1 MFDENSSEEDTAAL
15 FDKKHKK
22 QKKIPNANLSELSQ
36 SEVSTSDE
44 RNNMVDD
51 ISVECDNS
59 VNNNDILDER
69 NNQYENSL
77 VNEYE
82 YNLVDEYDDNLVNDD
97 DNYLI
102 NDNNNNQVIEDNQ
115 DNQDNTLRSILQSQ
129 PKNMSKTPN
138 LKEIKLIPI
147 INHSGRSW
155 IWSYYQ
161 RYEAVPPYKTIVSC
175 LVEVHKNN
183 KSELC
188 GHLMGSVDSSTG
200 NYIGHL
206 ATRHGITESS
216 HNKKIKQPLSS
227 QLQIDKMIYGNPERK
242 RRLDQKFVE
251 LLIKD
256 QQPLNIRNNEGLT
269 DFIAEFDPSYQFP
282 SKRFCRQL
290 LSEAYENTKQSLLDI
305 FEKNIISCSL
315 TCNLWT
321 GHNRLGYLGVTCSY
335 VDTNFQLQETILSIN
350 HLPYPHT
357 GEIIAEALNSIIN
370 EWNLS
375 NKVFFNYYR

>member
-1 MFDENSSEEDTAAL
+1 
-15 FDKKHKK
+15 
-22 QKKIPNANLSELSQ
+22 LSQ

-44 RNNMVDD
+44 RNNMVDE

-59 VNNNDILDER
+59 VNNNDIFDEH
-69 NNQYENSL
+69 NNLINEYENSL

-82 YNLVDEYDDNLVNDD
+82 YNLVDEYDDNLP
-97 DNYLI
+97 
-102 NDNNNNQVIEDNQ
+102 
-115 DNQDNTLRSILQSQ
+115 T
-129 PKNMSKTPN
+129 KNMSKTPN
-138 LKEIKLIPI
+138 LKEI
-147 INHSGRSW
+147 NW

-188 GHLMGSVDSSTG
+188 GHLMGSVDSSMR

-256 QQPLNIRNNEGLT
+256 
-269 DFIAEFDPSYQFP
+269 
-282 SKRFCRQL
+282 
-290 LSEAYENTKQSLLDI
+290 
-305 FEKNIISCSL
+305 
-315 TCNLWT
+315 
-321 GHNRLGYLGVTCSY
+321 
-335 VDTNFQLQETILSIN
+335 
-350 HLPYPHT
+350 
-357 GEIIAEALNSIIN
+357 
-370 EWNLS
+370 
-375 NKVFFNYYR
+375 